1 MRHLVEPSAYR
12 LGGTSGLWICRS
24 IVPPDQYQ
32 KRYNTAATASMS
44 PNAPL
49 ALSRQS
55 SRRGNAHASEV
66 PFRKSARC
74 RAAGLSRVEAAMYL
88 EISPSKFDELRKAG
102 RIGPAKILDS
112 RKLYAIELLDE
123 FFDALPDENR
133 NSVEDWTVAL

>member
-44 PNAPL
+44 PNARWRYRGSHRVAAMLMRRSPL
-49 ALSRQS
+49 SEIRPVP
-55 SRRGNAHASEV
+55 RR
-66 PFRKSARC
+66 
-74 RAAGLSRVEAAMYL
+74 GLSRVEAAMYL
-88 EISPSKFDELRKAG
+88 GISPSKFDELRKAG

-112 RKLYAIELLDE
+112 RKLYAIELIDE
-123 FFDALPDENR
+123 FFDALPDESR
-133 NSVEDWTVAL
+133 DSVEDWTVAL